1 MVRYPL
7 TGNKPEVGK
16 YVHCSVASSSILGR
30 VLGTAKNLTDAQGYK
45 QVGKYNNLETFKFKI
60 KAKGDLTKCVEQQ
73 CSGIIDSRQGPGDPG
88 TSNPAWL

>member
-1 MVRYPL
+1 ML
-7 TGNKPEVGK
+7 NS
-16 YVHCSVASSSILGR
+16 SVASSSILGR
-30 VLGTAKNLTDAQGYK
+30 APGTAKNLTDAQGYK

-60 KAKGDLTKCVEQQ
+60 KAKANLTKCVEQQ